1 MQEKKLLDQF
11 IADIDPAGEAKERK
25 ANAAALN
32 ALVAANN
39 NFPSDAEWAAAM
51 VDEFGLEQALAIYFL
66 AARRCYHIMKMQ
78 AMTLQLEIKERTA
91 MKGDAK

>member
-1 MQEKKLLDQF
+1 MQEKKLFDRF
-11 IADIDPAGEAKERK
+11 MADIDPAAEAEERK
-25 ANAAALN
+25 TNAAALE
-32 ALVAANN
+32 ALATANN

-51 VDEFGLEQALAIYFL
+51 VDEFGLERALTVYL
-66 AARRCYHIMKMQ
+66 AAAQRCHHIMKMQ

>member
-11 IADIDPAGEAKERK
+11 MADIDPAAEAEERR
-25 ANAAALN
+25 LN
-32 ALVAANN
+32 ATALDALATANN

-51 VDEFGLEQALAIYFL
+51 VDKFGPERAFTVYLM
-66 AARRCYHIMKMQ
+66 AAKRCHHIMKMQ
-78 AMTLQLEIKERTA
+78 AMTLQLEIKERAA